1 MSGSAS
7 ERIIGHMNNDHQLA
21 LSDYVVVYG
30 ETKPEN
36 LVEESVQIVSVDE
49 KQIVIEYDIV
59 KPPIT
64 KTLSL
69 YWYDA
74 REDEN
79 IEVKS
84 FGDIK
89 GKLIAMAK
97 YCAKEQG
104 YAIKKLDKIALPG
117 IADYPMYIIWLVLFA
132 NAYDPTILRKFFSNI
147 GVLKKLAEYLPA
159 VAFVP
164 YQHLEINALKYI
176 VGLFVTHLAEV
187 LLVTR
192 GYLRKYRVREN
203 QRWIWYFMH
212 LIEGFPFI
220 FRLKNATK

>member
-1 MSGSAS
+1 MSGAAS

-21 LSDYVVVYG
+21 LADYVVVYA

-36 LVEESVQIVSVDE
+36 LLEESVQIVSVDE
-49 KQIVIEYDIV
+49 KQIVIEYDLV

-74 REDEN
+74 KEDEN
-79 IEVKS
+79 VEVKS

-89 GKLIAMAK
+89 AKLIAMAK

-104 YAIKKLDKIALPG
+104 YAIKKLEKIYGPG
-117 IADYPMYIIWLVLFA
+117 VLDYPMYILWVVLLA
-132 NAYDPTILRKFFSNI
+132 NAYDPTILRRLVGNV
-147 GVLKKLAEYLPA
+147 GVFKKLIEYLPA
-159 VAFVP
+159 GAIKAYNHV
-164 YQHLEINALKYI
+164 ENNALKYV

-187 LLVTR
+187 LLVTK
-192 GYLRKYRVREN
+192 GYLRKYRVPDN
-203 QRWIWYFMH
+203 HRWVWYLMH